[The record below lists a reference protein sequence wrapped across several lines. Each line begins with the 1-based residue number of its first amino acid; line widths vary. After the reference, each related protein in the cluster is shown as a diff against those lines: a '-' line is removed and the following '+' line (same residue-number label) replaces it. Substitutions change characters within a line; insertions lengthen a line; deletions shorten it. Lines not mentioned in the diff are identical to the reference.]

1 MFARFNKTLSA
12 RIVAGAL
19 FTIIAALILI
29 VIISSGM
36 MRDQLE
42 QLAQQRQDSSM
53 RVAWEV
59 LKTKG
64 DGFSIKDGKMTVGDN
79 YVVNDNFEV
88 VDRVKELVGG
98 TATIFQGDMR
108 VSTNVKKPDGSRAV
122 GTPLAKNPAYDA
134 IFGQGKPYRGSA
146 DILGTPFFTAYD
158 PILDANGKVIGI
170 LYVGLKKS
178 EFLQIV
184 EGIQSRL
191 WLVAFC
197 VGLF

>member
-1 MFARFNKTLSA
+1 
-12 RIVAGAL
+12 
-19 FTIIAALILI
+19 
-29 VIISSGM
+29 
-36 MRDQLE
+36 
-42 QLAQQRQDSSM
+42 M